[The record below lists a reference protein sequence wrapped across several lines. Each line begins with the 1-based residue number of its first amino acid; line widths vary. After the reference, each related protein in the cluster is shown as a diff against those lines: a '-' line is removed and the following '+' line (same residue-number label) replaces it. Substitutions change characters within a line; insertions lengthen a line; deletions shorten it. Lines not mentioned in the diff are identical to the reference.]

1 MLDRADWV
9 DAARALGEFLL
20 GPMSDDGGRLHR
32 TWREGVA
39 KGTGY
44 LEDYA
49 DVANGLLELHAATG
63 EIRWLEE
70 ANRLARLAIDL
81 FHDPKNGGFFQTP
94 SDGEELVVRRKV
106 FDDSPAP
113 SGNSMLAYVL
123 LRLSRIYG
131 DDELEE
137 KALGVFKLTL
147 GGLQNAGSSFGW
159 GLVGVDLYLSPRREI
174 AIVGPP
180 SSDVASKALRRW
192 DPRAVIVFGPA
203 DDVPLLEGK
212 TLVDGKPAVYVC
224 ERFTCQ
230 APVTDPR
237 DLD

>member
-1 MLDRADWV
+1 
-9 DAARALGEFLL
+9 
-20 GPMSDDGGRLHR
+20 
-32 TWREGVA
+32 
-39 KGTGY
+39 
-44 LEDYA
+44 
-49 DVANGLLELHAATG
+49 
-63 EIRWLEE
+63 
-70 ANRLARLAIDL
+70 
-81 FHDPKNGGFFQTP
+81 
-94 SDGEELVVRRKV
+94 
-106 FDDSPAP
+106 
-113 SGNSMLAYVL
+113 MLAYVL
-123 LRLSRIYG
+123 LRLSRIHG

-137 KALGVFKLTL
+137 TAVGVFKLTL

-180 SSDVASKALRRW
+180 SSDVARKALRRW

-212 TLVDGKPAVYVC
+212 TLVDGMPAVYVC
-224 ERFTCQ
+224 ERFTCE